1 MEEIKLGDYV
11 RTKQGYIAKVK
22 NIDNEFMHCDNTVYI
37 SYGEESPVLPIDM
50 ELLDGTHLKA
60 IDFIVKHSPNIID
73 LIEEGDYVNGI
84 KVTGIMSGYVYL
96 DKIDIETKKVKTLTD
111 YQIKDIVT
119 KEQINQVKYEV

>member
-1 MEEIKLGDYV
+1 MEEIKINPNKLINGEYV
-11 RTKQGYIAKVK
+11 RTNRGTFDRYITKHK
-22 NIDNEFMHCDNTVYI
+22 DSSNDYSWYTFENRGNITNPENYV
-37 SYGEESPVLPIDM
+37 
-50 ELLDGTHLKA
+50 
-60 IDFIVKHSPNIID
+60 VKHSPNIIE

-119 KEQINQVKYEV
+119 KEQFNQVKYEV